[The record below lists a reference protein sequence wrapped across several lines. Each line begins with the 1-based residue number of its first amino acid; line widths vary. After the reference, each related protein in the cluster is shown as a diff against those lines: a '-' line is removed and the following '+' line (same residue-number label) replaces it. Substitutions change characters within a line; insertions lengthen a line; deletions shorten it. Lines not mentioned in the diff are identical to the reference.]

1 MLWPPFF
8 QPLCC
13 CKCSAKRE
21 GSWYPCSW
29 ARYQHISGWFL
40 CSCMA
45 RWGSPRLYPHVY
57 HAPVGEWCGS
67 VMCLCEEVFDHKQW
81 SLQKGCWK
89 CCAFRLPV
97 QDLCQYTS
105 ATSYLLLMYKL
116 CQEIGNCLC
125 SLLYIS
131 AQFQKK
137 ILPILTGSEIR
148 QLSSQANLMWQHI
161 FHFYCWHVELSFQS
175 LKDIILKSHRYHF
188 QKYLLLTLMLLPTY
202 FGVSRYFRY
211 LLINAVLG
219 CDTSWVSHWFSVRLE
234 LV

>member
-1 MLWPPFF
+1 M
-8 QPLCC
+8 Q
-13 CKCSAKRE
+13 CKKGRQLISLFLSKVPAYFWVISLLLHGQVGISKAVSSCL
-21 GSWYPCSW
+21 PCTCRRMVW
-29 ARYQHISGWFL
+29 IWD
-40 CSCMA
+40 
-45 RWGSPRLYPHVY
+45 
-57 HAPVGEWCGS
+57 
-67 VMCLCEEVFDHKQW
+67 VMCLCEEVFDHKQL

-161 FHFYCWHVELSFQS
+161 FHFYCWHVEVSFQS

-219 CDTSWVSHWFSVRLE
+219 CDTSWVSHWFSLRLE